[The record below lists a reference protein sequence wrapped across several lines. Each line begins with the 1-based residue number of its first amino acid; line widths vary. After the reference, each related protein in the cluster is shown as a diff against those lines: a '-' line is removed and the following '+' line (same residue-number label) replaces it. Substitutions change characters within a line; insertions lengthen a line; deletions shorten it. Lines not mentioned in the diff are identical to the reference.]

1 MPGPD
6 AEPLAC
12 EQRSDDLCGC
22 LPWAKLE
29 LMAARAKAV
38 KDGDGWRLTGQKSVV
53 QSVPLPTGLEGGLG
67 FSAGL
72 LFALLWCVLR

>member
-38 KDGDGWRLTGQKSVV
+38 KDGDAVV
-53 QSVPLPTGLEGGLG
+53 VEQSVPLPTGLEGGLG